1 MSSRPSLIRS
11 HTSTYSQIG
20 SKDPD
25 AAMSQ
30 PQYPP
35 TTPSSQKSNRQLGYD
50 PNTPNGTGV
59 PLLHTSPSQELPAQA
74 RFMSPHP
81 AIPGSRP
88 PTAAGAPSTAVIPR
102 PGTAQTIHPRER
114 SMSQSGTQ
122 SYWGPLPRG
131 YNNESYDMG
140 RPNFYKRHSYN
151 DYGDMGAPQMAI
163 EDNDTQTLEPN
174 PRAHKQASVDPFPTD
189 VQRIPIN
196 ADSPLHQMNNQYVRR
211 APSDS
216 FRSLRYDTKKR
227 SYRFDN
233 LSDIESEGPR
243 GGGGGKAGS
252 FYNNGRSTPVEE
264 VLRLPLIWWMNS
276 TAKNHFVA
284 MIGEFVGTT
293 MFLFFAFAGSQVA
306 NIGTA
311 ETTTTTNATNG
322 FSPIVLMYTA
332 VSFGFSLMVNVWI
345 FFRISGGLFNPAV
358 TLAMV
363 MVKSL
368 DYVRGSLLFLA
379 QISGSLLASVLVR
392 ALFPTP
398 LNVRTTL
405 SEGTSRA
412 RGVFIEAILT
422 AELVFTIFM
431 LAKEKHRATYMAPV
445 GIGLAL
451 FIAELVGVFYTGG
464 SLNPARSFGPCAVTG
479 VWDSEHWIYWLGPAL
494 GALIAVVFYKFI
506 KILEYEIANPGQDAA
521 HEDEQVPQSRDGFL
535 RKKDEEA

>member
-1 MSSRPSLIRS
+1 
-11 HTSTYSQIG
+11 
-20 SKDPD
+20 
-25 AAMSQ
+25 MSQ

-74 RFMSPHP
+74 RFMSPPP

-102 PGTAQTIHPRER
+102 PGTAQTVHPRER

-163 EDNDTQTLEPN
+163 EDNDTQALEPN
-174 PRAHKQASVDPFPTD
+174 LRAHKQASVDPFPTD
-189 VQRIPIN
+189 VQRIPVN

-227 SYRFDN
+227 SYRFEN

-243 GGGGGKAGS
+243 GGGGKAGS
-252 FYNNGRSTPVEE
+252 FYNNGRSTPPRIVCPTYTYTPINASLTEI
-264 VLRLPLIWWMNS
+264 LLD
-276 TAKNHFVA
+276 FVA

-293 MFLFFAFAGSQVA
+293 MFLFFAFAGTQVA

>member
-1 MSSRPSLIRS
+1 MSRPSLVRS
-11 HTSTYSQIG
+11 GTSTYSQVG
-20 SKDPD
+20 TQDPD
-25 AAMSQ
+25 AIMSQ
-30 PQYPP
+30 NAYAP
-35 TTPSSQKSNRQLGYD
+35 TTPSSQKSNRQLGYVPD
-50 PNTPNGTGV
+50 TPNGINA
-59 PLLHTSPSQELPAQA
+59 PLLHTSPSQETPGLGRYVSPA
-74 RFMSPHP
+74 P
-81 AIPGSRP
+81 AVPGSRQGTP
-88 PTAAGAPSTAVIPR
+88 AGGPSTAVIPR
-102 PGTAQTIHPRER
+102 PGTAQTVQSRDR
-114 SMSQSGTQ
+114 SMSNSHTQ

-131 YNNESYDMG
+131 YNNESYDNMG
-140 RPNFYKRHSYN
+140 SRPAFYSRRSYN
-151 DYGDMGAPQMAI
+151 DYENLGPQF
-163 EDNDTQTLEPN
+163 EDSDTQALEPT
-174 PRAHKQASVDPFPTD
+174 PRNTIKQASVDPFPTD
-189 VQRIPIN
+189 VQRIPVN
-196 ADSPLHQMNNQYVRR
+196 SESPLHQVRR

-233 LSDIESEGPR
+233 LSDIESERSGGR
-243 GGGGGKAGS
+243 GANHEGS
-252 FYNNGRSTPVEE
+252 FYRNGRPSTPVEE
-264 VLRLPLIWWMNS
+264 ILRLPLTWWMNS

-293 MFLFFAFAGSQVA
+293 MFLFFAFAGTQVA
-306 NIGTA
+306 NVGA
-311 ETTTTTNATNG
+311 SSTTTTNATNG
-322 FSPIVLMYTA
+322 FSPLVLLYTS

-358 TLAMV
+358 TLAMT

-368 DYVRGSLLFLA
+368 DYIRGSLLFLA

-405 SEGTSRA
+405 SADTSKA

-445 GIGLAL
+445 GIGLSL

-479 VWDSEHWIYWLGPAL
+479 VWDNEHWIYWLGPAL
-494 GALIAVVFYKFI
+494 GAIIAVVFYKFI
-506 KILEYEIANPGQDAA
+506 KILEYEIANPGQDAIS
-521 HEDEQVPQSRDGFL
+521 EDVSPPLSRDGVW

>member
-1 MSSRPSLIRS
+1 MSRPSLVRS
-11 HTSTYSQIG
+11 GTSTYSQVG

-25 AAMSQ
+25 VIMSQ
-30 PQYPP
+30 NAYALS
-35 TTPSSQKSNRQLGYD
+35 TPSSQKSNRQLGYVPD
-50 PNTPNGTGV
+50 TPNGANA
-59 PLLHTSPSQELPAQA
+59 PLIHTSPSQEAAGPSRYISPPPAMP
-74 RFMSPHP
+74 R
-81 AIPGSRP
+81 SRP
-88 PTAAGAPSTAVIPR
+88 GTSAGGPSTAVIPR
-102 PGTAQTIHPRER
+102 PGTAQTVQPRER
-114 SMSQSGTQ
+114 SMSNSNTQ

-131 YNNESYDMG
+131 YNGESYDMG
-140 RPNFYKRHSYN
+140 SRPAFYSRRSYN
-151 DYGDMGAPQMAI
+151 DYENMGAQF
-163 EDNDTQTLEPN
+163 EDSDTQALEPTSRSN
-174 PRAHKQASVDPFPTD
+174 PKQASVDPFPTD

-196 ADSPLHQMNNQYVRR
+196 SESPLHQVRR

-233 LSDIESEGPR
+233 LSDIESERSAGRGANGP
-243 GGGGGKAGS
+243 GS
-252 FYNNGRSTPVEE
+252 FYRNGRPSTPVEE
-264 VLRLPLIWWMNS
+264 ILRLPLTWWMNS
-276 TAKNHFVA
+276 TAKNP

-293 MFLFFAFAGSQVA
+293 MFLFFAFAGTQVA
-306 NIGTA
+306 NVGA
-311 ETTTTTNATNG
+311 STTTTTNATNG
-322 FSPIVLMYTA
+322 FSPLVLLYTS

-405 SEGTSRA
+405 SADTSKV

-431 LAKEKHRATYMAPV
+431 LAKEKHRATYMAPI
-445 GIGLAL
+445 GIGLSL
-451 FIAELVGVFYTGG
+451 FIAD
-464 SLNPARSFGPCAVTG
+464 FGPCAVTG
-479 VWDSEHWIYWLGPAL
+479 VWDNEHWIYWLGPAL

-506 KILEYEIANPGQDAA
+506 KILEYEIANPGQDATS
-521 HEDEQVPQSRDGFL
+521 EDVSPPLSRDGVW

>member
-1 MSSRPSLIRS
+1 MSSRPAF
-11 HTSTYSQIG
+11 YS
-20 SKDPD
+20 
-25 AAMSQ
+25 
-30 PQYPP
+30 
-35 TTPSSQKSNRQLGYD
+35 R
-50 PNTPNGTGV
+50 
-59 PLLHTSPSQELPAQA
+59 
-74 RFMSPHP
+74 R
-81 AIPGSRP
+81 
-88 PTAAGAPSTAVIPR
+88 
-102 PGTAQTIHPRER
+102 
-114 SMSQSGTQ
+114 
-122 SYWGPLPRG
+122 
-131 YNNESYDMG
+131 
-140 RPNFYKRHSYN
+140 SYN
-151 DYGDMGAPQMAI
+151 DYENMGPQL
-163 EDNDTQTLEPN
+163 EDSDTQALEPT
-174 PRAHKQASVDPFPTD
+174 PRHNTKQASVDPFPTD

-196 ADSPLHQMNNQYVRR
+196 SESPLHQVRR

-233 LSDIESEGPR
+233 LSDIESERSAGRGANGP
-243 GGGGGKAGS
+243 GS
-252 FYNNGRSTPVEE
+252 FYRNGRPSTPVEE
-264 VLRLPLIWWMNS
+264 ILRLPLTWWMNS
-276 TAKNHFVA
+276 TAKNRELPFSIFDARGMSARFANRKSKTFVA

-293 MFLFFAFAGSQVA
+293 MFLFFAFAGTQVA
-306 NIGTA
+306 NIGA
-311 ETTTTTNATNG
+311 SSTTTTNATNG
-322 FSPIVLMYTA
+322 FSPLVLLYTA

-405 SEGTSRA
+405 SADTSKA

-445 GIGLAL
+445 GIGLSL

-479 VWDSEHWIYWLGPAL
+479 VWDNEHWVYWLGPAL

-506 KILEYEIANPGQDAA
+506 KILEYEIANPGQDATS
-521 HEDEQVPQSRDGFL
+521 EDVSPPLSRDGAW

>member
-1 MSSRPSLIRS
+1 MI
-11 HTSTYSQIG
+11 SQYQHA
-20 SKDPD
+20 P
-25 AAMSQ
+25 A
-30 PQYPP
+30 
-35 TTPSSQKSNRQLGYD
+35 TPASQKSNRQLHYD
-50 PNTPNGTGV
+50 YNTSNGTSV
-59 PLLHTSPSQELPAQA
+59 LRNSPSQESPSSA
-74 RFMSPHP
+74 RFISSPPP
-81 AIPGSRP
+81 AVPGSRP
-88 PTAAGAPSTAVIPR
+88 STSTGGPSSAVIPR
-102 PGTAQTIHPRER
+102 PGTAQTVQPRER
-114 SMSQSGTQ
+114 STSNSTPQ

-131 YNNESYDMG
+131 YNNEAYDMG
-140 RPNFYKRHSYN
+140 SRPAFYKRHSYT
-151 DYGDMGAPQMAI
+151 DYENLGPQI
-163 EDNDTQTLEPN
+163 DDSDTQALDPT
-174 PRAHKQASVDPFPTD
+174 PRSNLKQASVDPFPTD
-189 VQRIPIN
+189 VQRIPVN
-196 ADSPLHQMNNQYVRR
+196 ADSPLHQMHYVRR

-216 FRSLRYDTKKR
+216 LRSLRYDTKKR
-227 SYRFDN
+227 SYRFDD
-233 LSDIESEGPR
+233 LSDIESEKGPR
-243 GGGGGKAGS
+243 GGGGGS
-252 FYNNGRSTPVEE
+252 FYRNGRSSTPVEE
-264 VLRLPLIWWMNS
+264 ILRLPMTWWMNS

-293 MFLFFAFAGSQVA
+293 MFLFFAFAGTQVA
-306 NIGTA
+306 NIQTA
-311 ETTTTTNATNG
+311 ATTTTTNATNG
-322 FSPIVLMYTA
+322 FSPIVLLYTA

-405 SEGTSRA
+405 SADTSKA

-445 GIGLAL
+445 GIGLSL

-479 VWDSEHWIYWLGPAL
+479 VWDQEHWIYWLGPAL

-506 KILEYEIANPGQDAA
+506 KILEYEIANPGQDAER
-521 HEDEQVPQSRDGFL
+521 EDEELPLSRDGVW